1 MFMQRVE
8 SRRIMLRT
16 GEEIPEYA
24 LPGPKA
30 AQVVERETKLMTTG
44 TKTAPIA
51 VKHAKGLMLEDL
63 DGNVFLDFTSGMVAA
78 TGHAHPHV
86 ARAIADQAE
95 RWLFINSPD
104 FYSPLAA
111 ELAERLVRLVPNLAR
126 KKVFLCNSGAEAN
139 EAAIKA
145 TRWNKP
151 TRKRMIGFIGAFH
164 GRTMGANSLTASKI
178 AQRAR
183 FTPNMPDVH
192 HVPYATCYRCPYKMS
207 YPSCDIWCARIIE
220 DLYFKQL
227 IPPDEVHAI
236 FVEPILGEGG
246 YIVPPPEFVQIVR
259 DIADRH
265 GIAYVDDEV
274 QAGMGKSGKM
284 LAVEH
289 HGVTGNCTSIGKALG
304 SGVSVAAQV
313 LDADL
318 DFGTPGAHSNT
329 FGGNG
334 IALAA
339 ALATLD
345 VFEKEKLVDRAAE
358 LGEYFIAGLRDLQTR
373 FPAIGDVR
381 GKGLMLA
388 VDFVVDRVSRTPDPA
403 YRDRVLSACFRHGLM
418 VLPCGFSAI
427 RFTPALVVDHEQI
440 DRALQIL
447 ERSIR
452 EA

>member
-1 MFMQRVE
+1 
-8 SRRIMLRT
+8 MLETRSQ
-16 GEEIPEYA
+16 IPDYE
-24 LPGPKA
+24 LPGPA
-30 AQVVERETKLMTTG
+30 AAEVVKRETALMTTG
-44 TKTAPIA
+44 TKTAPVA
-51 VKHAKGLMLEDL
+51 VKTAKGLLLEDV

-78 TGHAHPHV
+78 VGHSHPKV
-86 ARAIADQAE
+86 AQAIADKAQ

-111 ELAERLVRLVPNLAR
+111 EVAERLVKLVGGAAG

-145 TRWNKP
+145 TRWNNP
-151 TRKRMIGFIGAFH
+151 TRKRLIGYIGAFH

-192 HVPYATCYRCPYKMS
+192 HLPFATCYRCPYKMS
-207 YPSCDIWCARIIE
+207 YPSCDIWCARILE
-220 DLYFKQL
+220 ELYFKQL
-227 IPPDEVHAI
+227 IPPDEVSAI
-236 FVEPILGEGG
+236 FVEPIQGEGG

-259 DIADRH
+259 DIANRY
-265 GIAYVDDEV
+265 GIPYVDDEV

-284 LAVEH
+284 LAIEH
-289 HGVTGNCTSIGKALG
+289 HGVTANCTSIGKALG
-304 SGVSVAAQV
+304 SGVAVAAQV
-313 LDADL
+313 LDANL
-318 DFGTPGAHSNT
+318 DFGAQGAHSNT

-339 ALATLD
+339 AKATLD
-345 VFEKEKLVDRAAE
+345 VFEEERLVERAAE
-358 LGEYFIAGLRDLQTR
+358 LGAYLFDKLLDLQKS

-388 VDFVVDRVSRTPDPA
+388 IDFVADRTSRTPDPA
-403 YRDRVLSACFRHGLM
+403 YRDRVLQGCFRHGLM
-418 VLPCGFSAI
+418 LLPCGFSAI
-427 RFTPALVVDHEQI
+427 RFTPALVVEREQI
-440 DRALQIL
+440 DHAIAVLDKA
-447 ERSIR
+447 IR

>member
-1 MFMQRVE
+1 
-8 SRRIMLRT
+8 MLETRKQ
-16 GEEIPEYA
+16 IPDYE
-24 LPGPKA
+24 LPGPAA
-30 AQVVERETKLMTTG
+30 AQVVQRESALMTTG

-51 VKHAKGLMLEDL
+51 VKTAKGLMLEDV

-78 TGHAHPHV
+78 VGHAHPKV
-86 ARAIADQAE
+86 AKAIAEQAE

-111 ELAERLVRLVPNLAR
+111 EVAARLVKLVPGTAG

-145 TRWNKP
+145 TRWNNP
-151 TRKRMIGFIGAFH
+151 TRKRLIGYIGAFH
-164 GRTMGANSLTASKI
+164 GRTMGANALTASKL

-192 HVPYATCYRCPYKMS
+192 HLPYATCYRCPYKMS
-207 YPSCDIWCARIIE
+207 YPSCDIWCARILE
-220 DLYFKQL
+220 ELYFKQL
-227 IPPDEVHAI
+227 IPPDEVSAI
-236 FVEPILGEGG
+236 FVEPIQGEGG

-259 DIADRH
+259 DIANRH
-265 GIAYVDDEV
+265 GIPYVDDEV

-284 LAVEH
+284 LAIEH
-289 HGVTGNCTSIGKALG
+289 HGVTANCTSLGKALG
-304 SGVSVAAQV
+304 SGVAVAAQV

-318 DFGTPGAHSNT
+318 DFGVQGAHSNT

-339 ALATLD
+339 ANATLD
-345 VFEKEKLVDRAAE
+345 VFEEEHLVDRAAE
-358 LGEYFIAGLRDLQTR
+358 LGAYLDERLRELQGR

-388 VDFVVDRVSRTPDPA
+388 IDFVTDRASRNPDPA
-403 YRDRVLSACFRHGLM
+403 YRDRVLANCFRHGLM
-418 VLPCGFSAI
+418 LLPCGFSAI
-427 RFTPALVVDHEQI
+427 RFTPALVVEREQI
-440 DRALQIL
+440 DSAIAALDKA
-447 ERSIR
+447 IR